1 MKYREIEGFVLSYI
15 NLGEAD
21 RIITIFALEEG
32 KLKAVAKGVRRSKA
46 KLTGH
51 LEPFTKV
58 KIRLA
63 KGRNLDIIIG
73 AQAIQI
79 FDFSTLSQE
88 GLYTAYIVL
97 ETINRLSMES
107 QVNKAAYKLIQEVF
121 NGLKEGINPLIIRQ
135 YFGLRF
141 LATIG
146 SQPDLTDTKLG
157 VPHYLVY
164 DSGLIS
170 RVKPNGHYGIMSV
183 DTIKFWRLLLS
194 NSLSSL
200 SRLTK
205 ITEPLREGEQLL
217 MRYYEYH
224 FDLVFRSTKV
234 FQDSTF

>member
-1 MKYREIEGFVLSYI
+1 MKYSEIEGFVLSYI

-21 RIITIFALEEG
+21 RIITIFTFEEG
-32 KLKAVAKGVRRSKA
+32 KLKAIAKGVRRSKA
-46 KLTGH
+46 KLSGH

-58 KIRLA
+58 KIRLT

-73 AQAIQI
+73 AQAIQV
-79 FDFSTLSQE
+79 FDFSALSQE
-88 GLYTAYIVL
+88 CLYTAYIVL
-97 ETINRLSMES
+97 ETINQLSMES
-107 QVNKAAYKLIQEVF
+107 QANKAAYELIQEVF
-121 NGLKEGINPLIIRQ
+121 SGLKDGVNPLITRQ

-146 SQPDLTDTKLG
+146 SQPDLSDTKLG

-170 RVKPNGHYGIMSV
+170 RAKPNGHYGIISV
-183 DTIKFWRLLLS
+183 DTIKLWRLLLS
-194 NSLSSL
+194 SRLISL

-205 ITEPLREGEQLL
+205 IASPLKEGEQLL

-234 FQDSTF
+234 FQEYSL